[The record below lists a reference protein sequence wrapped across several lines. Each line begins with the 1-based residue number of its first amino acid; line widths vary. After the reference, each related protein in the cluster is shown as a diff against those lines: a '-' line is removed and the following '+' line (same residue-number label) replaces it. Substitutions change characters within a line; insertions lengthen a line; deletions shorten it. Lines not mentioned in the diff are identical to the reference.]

1 MSTALKNSLGAILA
15 LLIVVLYAAVLWR
28 VDTVYPVLY
37 HHTDDDYTQHSLA
50 HGLSSEAYWRGEAAG
65 KRDWFQL
72 MHPGVPFQVASWVG
86 LRSVYDVR
94 GKSMQEIADQ
104 ALDHP
109 ERFWRYN
116 VTAALFVM
124 LASLALFAVVIGK
137 LFGWLYAPLALL
149 LFLAHPVTVKT
160 SYFTLGNETF
170 CLLLGGLLFF
180 AGIKGLRGSAW
191 WSLAAGAVAAICYLN
206 KLNYAMWGVALGM
219 AYVVRFLSDRGS
231 RKRHAVDLL
240 LYVFAVAAA
249 ALLVAEVWLGHK
261 SIIRMVFLHLGV
273 AAKTGHY
280 GLDGSGAVVD
290 PSAALQSA
298 SSFFAESW
306 PYTLLLLVV
315 ALVPWIASM
324 SGRGTGV
331 GKSLGGWPV
340 LVFLTAAL
348 LMPLAAA
355 FKHYHLHYTL
365 AAAVP
370 AAFLGGYAW
379 TLAARPVR
387 AVLAGLVAVAF
398 VLNGSSI
405 LGEFRDIHRHQE
417 EDLATAQRIRELPR
431 QGGELIAWGFRAPVP
446 EYLDSFV
453 FEMFPDEASRRELP
467 ARHPEAA
474 VAEVF
479 TGFQPEAPGRL
490 VPLGKSTRYLALY
503 SGERRGSDRTIRYRL
518 DQAKAVAG
526 HPYKVVLESKRWIV
540 LEFDPPLPAAL

>member
-1 MSTALKNSLGAILA
+1 MNTAVKHSLGAILA
-15 LLIVVLYAAVLWR
+15 SLIVVLYAAILWR
-28 VDTVYPVLY
+28 VDAVYPVLY

-50 HGLSSEAYWRGEAAG
+50 HGLSSEAYWRGEVAG

-94 GKSMQEIADQ
+94 GRSMQDVTNQ
-104 ALDHP
+104 ALEYP
-109 ERFWRYN
+109 EKFWRFN
-116 VTAALFVM
+116 LMAAFVVM
-124 LASLALFAVVIGK
+124 LLSFVLFAVVTGK
-137 LFGWLYAPLALL
+137 LFGWSYAPLALL
-149 LFLAHPVTVKT
+149 VFLAHPVTVKT

-170 CLLLGGLLFF
+170 CLFLGGLLFF

-191 WSLAAGAVAAICYLN
+191 WSLAAGGIAAICYLN

-219 AYVVRFLSDRGS
+219 AYVVAWLSDRDS
-231 RKRHAVDLL
+231 RKRHAVNLL
-240 LYVFAVAAA
+240 LYAFAVAAVT
-249 ALLVAEVWLGHK
+249 LLVAEVWLGHK
-261 SIIRMVFLHLGV
+261 SVIRMVFLHLGV

-280 GLDGSGAVVD
+280 GLGGSGTVVD
-290 PSAALQSA
+290 PAAAFQSA
-298 SSFFAESW
+298 LLFFAESW

-315 ALVPWIASM
+315 LLAPWIASM
-324 SGRGTGV
+324 SGRGARV
-331 GKSLGGWPV
+331 SKSSSGWPV

-348 LMPLAAA
+348 LLPLAAA

-387 AVLAGLVAVAF
+387 AALAGLIAVAF
-398 VLNGSSI
+398 ALNGSSM

-453 FEMFPDEASRRELP
+453 LEIFPDEASRRALP
-467 ARHPEAA
+467 ARHPDAA

-490 VPLGKSTRYLALY
+490 APLGKSTRYLALY
-503 SGERRGSDRTIRYRL
+503 SGERRGSERTIRYRL

-540 LEFDPPLPAAL
+540 LEFDPPLPAVL